1 MQPVPRRV
9 LKSYNIRYQLQRVM
23 GPDGPPGIE
32 GAVDLHAHAQVG
44 TENPYSMAR
53 AATRAGMGAVV
64 FKNLPSD
71 APRAETCRQVQEDVN
86 RWAEAEGL
94 APVTC
99 YHGAQTD
106 PDYGGL
112 EFEQIR
118 EAVDAGAR
126 VIWFPVI
133 SAAHSLHRVGAPL
146 RAAKGDFDGPVV
158 YALPWDEARRAGQ
171 YLLDDDGATLRPV
184 AREILQLAADRGVAV
199 SFAHSSKP
207 EMEALAE
214 QCTRLNYRQ
223 AFIDHPYGPQV
234 GLEFEDLAPFAQ
246 AGIWFNFTF
255 DEISPLLGVDPQ
267 DMMDTVKSVGPEH
280 FTFSSDGGNPL
291 LPGAVDA
298 LQTLVR
304 YGRAYGLSDDELRMV
319 TVSNPRKVLGLD
331 SPA

>member
-9 LKSYNIRYQLQRVM
+9 VKSYNIRYQLQRLM
-23 GPDGPPGIE
+23 GEDVPGLQ

-44 TENPYSMAR
+44 TENAFSMAR
-53 AATRAGMGAVV
+53 AATRAKMGAVV
-64 FKNLPSD
+64 FKNLPSGRKRD
-71 APRAETCRQVQEDVN
+71 ELCREVQEDVN

-94 APVTC
+94 EPVEC
-99 YHGAQTD
+99 FFGAQTD
-106 PDYGGL
+106 PSYGGL
-112 EFEQIR
+112 EFGQIR
-118 EAVDAGAR
+118 EAVDSGAR

-146 RAAKGDFDGPVV
+146 NAAKGDFPGPVV

-171 YLLDDDGATLRPV
+171 YLLDDDGGTLKPV
-184 AREILQLAADRGVAV
+184 VREILALAADRGVAV

-207 EMEALAE
+207 EMQALAE
-214 QCTRLNYRQ
+214 ECNRINYRQ

-234 GLEFEDLAPFAQ
+234 GLEYEDLAPFAQ
-246 AGIWFNFTF
+246 AGIHFNFTY

-267 DMMDTVKSVGPEH
+267 DMMDTVKSVGVEH

-291 LPGAVDA
+291 LPGAADC

-304 YGRAYGLSDDELRMV
+304 YGRAYGLSDDDLRAV
-319 TVSNPRKVLGLD
+319 TVDNPRKVLGL
-331 SPA
+331 A

>member
-23 GPDGPPGIE
+23 GPEAPGIA

-44 TENPYSMAR
+44 TENPYAMAR
-53 AATRAGMGAVV
+53 AATRAKMGGLL

-71 APRAETCRQVQEDVN
+71 APRAETCRAVQEDVN
-86 RWAEAEGL
+86 RWAAAEGL
-94 APVTC
+94 EPVTC
-99 YHGAQTD
+99 YFGAQTD

-112 EFEQIR
+112 EFGQIR

-126 VIWFPVI
+126 AIWFPVI
-133 SAAHSLHRVGAPL
+133 SAAHSLYRVGAPL
-146 RAAKGDFDGPVV
+146 RAAKGDFEGPVV
-158 YALPWDEARRAGQ
+158 YALPWEEARRAGQ
-171 YLLDDDGATLRPV
+171 YLLDDDGGTLKPV
-184 AREILQLAADRGVAV
+184 VRDILRLAAERGIAV

-214 QCTRLNYRQ
+214 ECNRLSYRQ

-234 GLEFEDLAPFAQ
+234 GLEYEDLAPFAE
-246 AGIWFNFTF
+246 AGISFNFTY

-267 DMMDTVKSVGPEH
+267 DMMDTVRSVGVEH

-291 LPGAVDA
+291 LPGAVDC

-304 YGRAYGLSDDELRMV
+304 YGRAYGLSDDDLRRV
-319 TVSNPRKVLGLD
+319 TIENPRRVLGLD
-331 SPA
+331 